1 LVQSDRRWRRSS
13 TPAIRL
19 HPGRSSARTVAGS
32 SGFARLDA
40 AVTCVIRRLEF
51 NPGRRDGAAVA
62 ASVTL
67 PIVFRLH

>member
-1 LVQSDRRWRRSS
+1 
-13 TPAIRL
+13 
-19 HPGRSSARTVAGS
+19 
-32 SGFARLDA
+32 
-40 AVTCVIRRLEF
+40 VIRRLEF